1 MHNFLLAEEVS
12 MKRIYEF
19 SSKTELLEKLDYDN
33 VSVVSEYNYMTN
45 YLPVSVYNLEYEIR
59 NSIESY
65 ISNLTKDKFFIKT
78 IYVVDYDCV
87 EKVFIYVSGITEDV
101 LDKLNEKYE
110 SILKTKVLLAKNIS
124 NVTTSFKEDCIS
136 WANEIQ
142 RYLTNCLN
150 FKGVTKINALKTNR
164 VEVFDI
170 AICGKGTTDKL
181 VDAAKK
187 IAIYILVS
195 DLVSCSTDEKIK
207 TIEKFF
213 EIC

>member
-12 MKRIYEF
+12 MKRVYEF

-45 YLPVSVYNLEYEIR
+45 YLPAGVYNLEYEIR
-59 NSIESY
+59 NSMENY
-65 ISNLTKDKFFIKT
+65 ISSLTKDDFFIKT

-87 EKVFIYVSGITEDV
+87 EKFFIYVSGITEEV
-101 LDKLNEKYE
+101 LAKVNEKYKDM
-110 SILKTKVLLAKNIS
+110 LNTKIMLAKNIS

-150 FKGVTKINALKTNR
+150 FKGITKINALKTNR

-170 AICGKGTTDKL
+170 AVCGKGTTDKL
-181 VDAAKK
+181 VDATKK
-187 IAIYILVS
+187 IAIYILVN
-195 DLVSCSTDEKIK
+195 DLINCSIDKKIK

-213 EIC
+213 EIY

>member
-1 MHNFLLAEEVS
+1 

-45 YLPVSVYNLEYEIR
+45 YLPAGVYNLEYEIR
-59 NSIESY
+59 NSIENY
-65 ISNLTKDKFFIKT
+65 ISNLTKDKFFVKT
-78 IYVVDYDCV
+78 IYVAEHDYV
-87 EKVFIYVSGITEDV
+87 EKFFIYVSGITEEV
-101 LDKLNEKYE
+101 LNKVNKKYE
-110 SILKTKVLLAKNIS
+110 NILNTKIMLAKNIS

-164 VEVFDI
+164 VEAFDI

-187 IAIYILVS
+187 IAIYILVN

-213 EIC
+213 EIY

>member
-1 MHNFLLAEEVS
+1 

-19 SSKTELLEKLDYDN
+19 SSKIELLEKLDYDN

-45 YLPVSVYNLEYEIR
+45 YLPSGVYNFESKIKC
-59 NSIESY
+59 SIENY
-65 ISNLTKDKFFIKT
+65 ISNLTKDEFFIKT

-87 EKVFIYVSGITEDV
+87 EKFFIYVSGITEEV
-101 LDKLNEKYE
+101 LAKVNEKYKKLLNTE
-110 SILKTKVLLAKNIS
+110 IMLAKNIS
-124 NVTTSFKEDCIS
+124 NVTTLFKEDCMS

-187 IAIYILVS
+187 LAIYILVS

>member
-45 YLPVSVYNLEYEIR
+45 YLPAGVYNLEYKIR
-59 NSIESY
+59 NNIENY
-65 ISNLTKDKFFIKT
+65 VSNLTKDKFFIKT
-78 IYVVDYDCV
+78 IYVVEHDYV
-87 EKVFIYVSGITEDV
+87 EKFFIYIDGITEDV
-101 LDKLNEKYE
+101 LDKLNKKYE
-110 SILKTKVLLAKNIS
+110 NILNTKIMLAKNIS

-150 FKGVTKINALKTNR
+150 FKGITKINALKTNR

-187 IAIYILVS
+187 IAIYILVN
-195 DLVSCSTDEKIK
+195 DLVSCSTDEKVK

>member
-1 MHNFLLAEEVS
+1 

-19 SSKTELLEKLDYDN
+19 SSKTELLEKLDYDS

-45 YLPVSVYNLEYEIR
+45 YLPAGVYNLENKIR
-59 NSIESY
+59 YSIENY
-65 ISNLTKDKFFIKT
+65 VSNLTKDKFFIKT
-78 IYVVDYDCV
+78 VYVVDYDCV
-87 EKVFIYVSGITEDV
+87 EKVFIYIDGITEDV

-110 SILKTKVLLAKNIS
+110 SILHTKVLLAKNIS
-124 NVTTSFKEDCIS
+124 NVTTSFKEDCKS

-164 VEVFDI
+164 VEAFDI

>member
-1 MHNFLLAEEVS
+1 

-33 VSVVSEYNYMTN
+33 VSVVSEYSYMTN
-45 YLPVSVYNLEYEIR
+45 YLPVGVYNLEYEIR
-59 NSIESY
+59 YTIESFV
-65 ISNLTKDKFFIKT
+65 SKLTKDKFFIKT
-78 IYVVDYDCV
+78 IYVVDHDCI
-87 EKVFIYVSGITEDV
+87 EKVFVYIDGVTEDIV
-101 LDKLNEKYE
+101 NELNKKYE
-110 SILKTKVLLAKNIS
+110 NILHTKVLLAKNI
-124 NVTTSFKEDCIS
+124 NNTTTLLKEDCKS

-170 AICGKGTTDKL
+170 AICGRGTTDKL

-187 IAIYILVS
+187 IAIYILVY
-195 DLVSCSTDEKIK
+195 DLVSCSTEEKIK

>member
-1 MHNFLLAEEVS
+1 

-45 YLPVSVYNLEYEIR
+45 YLPAGVYNLEYKIR
-59 NSIESY
+59 NSIENY

-87 EKVFIYVSGITEDV
+87 EKFFIYVSGITEEV
-101 LDKLNEKYE
+101 LDKLNKKYE
-110 SILKTKVLLAKNIS
+110 SVLKTKVLLAKNIS

-150 FKGVTKINALKTNR
+150 FKGVTKINALKTNK
-164 VEVFDI
+164 VEAFDI

-181 VDAAKK
+181 VDDAKK

-195 DLVSCSTDEKIK
+195 DLVSCSTDEKVK